1 MLGGSPD
8 TLGEGAILGFSGSL
22 KNHCNRELLTTED
35 DVECLSMDRNECC
48 ESRLMLTLFNPLVA
62 ISAQDTCSKSEFK
75 LTAGCSNYYHV

>member
-22 KNHCNRELLTTED
+22 KIIVIVSCLQLN
-35 DVECLSMDRNECC
+35 DVECLSMSRNECC

-75 LTAGCSNYYHV
+75 LTAGCSNYHHV

>member
-22 KNHCNRELLTTED
+22 KIIVIVSCLQLN
-35 DVECLSMDRNECC
+35 DVECLSMGRNECC
-48 ESRLMLTLFNPLVA
+48 TSRLMLTLFNLLVA

-75 LTAGCSNYYHV
+75 LTAGCSNYHHV